1 MDAPRSQCAGVSPRW
16 LLKGGSGAGL
26 PFASAALSVL
36 CRLLSAPH
44 PMSSQPWNQNL
55 LLYVVSRKLA
65 ATSLR
70 LLLPVCAVASPSGPL
85 SSDRIGLSV
94 VGEMNES

>member
-1 MDAPRSQCAGVSPRW
+1 MVHIA
-16 LLKGGSGAGL
+16 
-26 PFASAALSVL
+26 FESAALSVL

>member
-1 MDAPRSQCAGVSPRW
+1 MSPHW
-16 LLKGGSGAGL
+16 LLKGGSRAGL
-26 PFASAALSVL
+26 PFASAALSVFR
-36 CRLLSAPH
+36 RLPAAPR
-44 PMSSQPWNQNL
+44 PMSSQPWNQSL

-70 LLLPVCAVASPSGPL
+70 LLFPLRAVASPSGPL